1 MSWGSRNPC
10 HRQFVFPQ
18 TSPQMSLVLYFTYN
32 QNVNCELIAKNQFD
46 SSKSL
51 KKVVLYKS
59 WFTVLIFKWSIHWES
74 IFFKWFFCPL
84 QLQSRNTWIKCW
96 WTKCR
101 IWHQW
106 SREEVAPGDLATRG
120 ATVSKCCLF

>member
-32 QNVNCELIAKNQFD
+32 QNLNCELIAKNQFD

-51 KKVVLYKS
+51 KKSSCIKVGLQCS
-59 WFTVLIFKWSIHWES
+59 SLNDQSTGSLFI
-74 IFFKWFFCPL
+74 FKWFFCPL

>member
-18 TSPQMSLVLYFTYN
+18 TSPQMSLVLYFTHN
-32 QNVNCELIAKNQFD
+32 QNLNCELIAKNQFD

-59 WFTVLIFKWSIHWES
+59 WLTVLIFKWLIHWES
-74 IFFKWFFCPL
+74 IYL
-84 QLQSRNTWIKCW
+84 QVVLLS
-96 WTKCR
+96 
-101 IWHQW
+101 
-106 SREEVAPGDLATRG
+106 SAVAKQEHMNQMLMNQMQNLASMVQGGGGPGGFSDQG
-120 ATVSKCCLF
+120 GYGE